1 MTFRKIK
8 SWNIPAMI
16 KVSDIL
22 YKCGKN
28 MAEKFDL
35 HHWDNSR
42 FKTWKIVRSCAKK
55 NDVYLAYNDKNT
67 PVATFQTCKR
77 EERFFFE
84 KFATLPE
91 FSGSGIGTLCINEIE
106 RLGKTESCKE
116 VICEVY
122 DKSAH
127 AVSFYDRRGFTPYET
142 VRYGEYNVIMLKKE
156 I

>member
-8 SWNIPAMI
+8 FWNIPAMI

-28 MAEKFDL
+28 MAEKYDL

-42 FKTWKIVRSCAKK
+42 FKTWRIVLSCAKR
-55 NDVYLAYNDKNT
+55 NDIYLACNDKKT
-67 PVATFQTCKR
+67 PVATFQTCKM
-77 EERFFFE
+77 EERYLFQ

-91 FSGSGIGTLCINEIE
+91 FAGSGIGTLCINEIE
-106 RLGKTESCKE
+106 RLGKNESCKE

-127 AVSFYDRRGFTPYET
+127 AVSFYHHRGFTPYET
-142 VRYGEYNVIMLKKE
+142 VCYGEYNVIRMKKE